1 MSLSDVPTAP
11 PPDGATDEPAFLSA
25 YEKADAEHL
34 DPRCVPQT
42 LDGAPPIGAAI
53 LYPGYSEIDQET
65 WRLLYA
71 RQLAFLPGRASAAYL
86 RGAEA
91 LTLGGARIPALAD
104 LSARLG
110 AATGWQV
117 ARVPGL
123 LHERDFFEL
132 LSRRVFPSTDYI
144 RGREE
149 LDYTPAPDLFHDIFG
164 HMPMLTEPAFA
175 DFYQRFGQAA
185 LRATGV
191 QRVQLERLHWFSVEF
206 GLVHEPQPDGS
217 TARRIFGA
225 GILSS
230 HGEVQS
236 ALSDAVEVRPYDVA
250 TVAEQDYDVWHLQ
263 PLLFELDSFE
273 QLVGQFTEWATD
285 QALL

>member
-1 MSLSDVPTAP
+1 MTAPTAP
-11 PPDGATDEPAFLSA
+11 PDAPAAEADLRSA
-25 YEKADAEHL
+25 YEKAGAETL

-42 LDGAPPIGAAI
+42 LDGPPPVGAAI

-71 RQLAFLPGRASAAYL
+71 RQMAFLPGRACAAYL
-86 RGAEA
+86 RGADA
-91 LTLGGARIPALAD
+91 LTLGGRRIPALAD
-104 LSARLG
+104 LSARLD
-110 AATGWQV
+110 AATGWTV

-149 LDYTPAPDLFHDIFG
+149 LDYTPAPDLFHDVFG

-185 LRATGV
+185 LNATGY

-206 GLVHEPQPDGS
+206 GLVREPEG
-217 TARRIFGA
+217 RRIFGA

-230 HGEVQS
+230 HGEVQN
-236 ALSDAVEVRPYDVA
+236 ALSDAVEVLPYDPAV
-250 TVAEQDYDVWHLQ
+250 VAEQDYDVWHLQ
-263 PLLFELDSFE
+263 PRLFELASFGR
-273 QLVGQFTEWATD
+273 LVEQFTGWAKREG
-285 QALL
+285 LL

>member
-1 MSLSDVPTAP
+1 MLASDPPVALSGDAL
-11 PPDGATDEPAFLSA
+11 PAEDLDLRSA

-42 LDGAPPIGAAI
+42 LDAPPPVGPAI

-71 RQLAFLPGRASAAYL
+71 RQMAFLPGRACHAYL
-86 RGAEA
+86 DGARS
-91 LTLGGARIPALAD
+91 LTLGGERIPALAD
-104 LSARLG
+104 LSARLE
-110 AATGWQV
+110 AATGWTV

-123 LHERDFFEL
+123 LHERQFFEL
-132 LSRRVFPSTDYI
+132 LAARVFPSTDYI

-175 DFYQRFGQAA
+175 DFYQHFGQAA
-185 LRATGV
+185 LNATGY
-191 QRVQLERLHWFSVEF
+191 QRVQMERLHWFSVEF
-206 GLVHEPQPDGS
+206 GLLKEAAG
-217 TARRIFGA
+217 RRIFGA

-230 HGEVQS
+230 HGEVQH
-236 ALSDAVEVRPYDVA
+236 ALSDAVAVKPYSPVV
-250 TVAEQDYDVWHLQ
+250 VAEQDYDVWHLQ
-263 PLLFELDSFE
+263 PLLFELDSFG
-273 QLVGQFTEWATD
+273 QLVESFTGWAKGQG
-285 QALL
+285 LL

>member
-1 MSLSDVPTAP
+1 MLAASDPSP
-11 PPDGATDEPAFLSA
+11 DEPAFLSA
-25 YEKADAEHL
+25 YEKAGAEDL

-42 LDGAPPIGAAI
+42 LDQPPPVGDAI

-65 WRLLYA
+65 WRMLYA

-86 RGAEA
+86 HGAETI
-91 LTLGGARIPALAD
+91 TLGGERIPALKD
-104 LSARLG
+104 LSARL
-110 AATGWQV
+110 ARETNWAV

-132 LSRRVFPSTDYI
+132 LSQRIFPSTDYI

-164 HMPMLTEPAFA
+164 HMPMLTEPDFA
-175 DFYQRFGQAA
+175 DFYQHFGEAA
-185 LRATGV
+185 LNATGY

-206 GLVHEPQPDGS
+206 GLIREQQPDGS

-230 HGEVQS
+230 HGEVQH

-250 TVAEQDYDVWHLQ
+250 VVAEQDYDVWHLQ

-273 QLVGQFTEWATD
+273 QLVDQFGGWAKA
-285 QALL
+285 QGLR

>member
-1 MSLSDVPTAP
+1 MSPTPPDAAPTAP
-11 PPDGATDEPAFLSA
+11 STDEPAFLSA

-42 LDGAPPIGAAI
+42 LDRPPPVGDAI

-65 WRLLYA
+65 WRILHA
-71 RQLAFLPGRASAAYL
+71 RQTAFLPGRACDAYL
-86 RGAEA
+86 EGART
-91 LTLGGARIPALAD
+91 LTLDGQRIPSLRD
-104 LSARLG
+104 LSARLD
-110 AATGWQV
+110 AATGWTV

-123 LHERDFFEL
+123 VHERDFFDL
-132 LSRRVFPSTDYI
+132 LARRIFPSTDYI

-164 HMPMLTEPAFA
+164 HMPMLTEPDFA

-185 LRATGV
+185 LKATGY
-191 QRVQLERLHWFSVEF
+191 QRVQMERLHWFSVEF
-206 GLVHEPQPDGS
+206 GLVCQPVEDGT

-230 HGEVQS
+230 HGEVQH
-236 ALSDAVEVRPYDVA
+236 ALSDAVEVRPYDIA
-250 TVAEQDYDVWHLQ
+250 AVAEQDYDVWHLQ
-263 PLLFELDSFE
+263 PLLFELASFE
-273 QLVGQFTEWATD
+273 QLVTDFTGWATSEG
-285 QALL
+285 LL

>member
-1 MSLSDVPTAP
+1 MKTEEPVETASG
-11 PPDGATDEPAFLSA
+11 DALPAEVDLRSA
-25 YEKADAEHL
+25 YEKAGAEDL

-42 LDGAPPIGAAI
+42 LDRPPPVGDEI

-65 WRLLYA
+65 WRILYA
-71 RQLAFLPGRASAAYL
+71 RQMAFLPGRACEAYL
-86 RGAEA
+86 HGARSI
-91 LTLGGARIPALAD
+91 TLGGDRIPALSD
-104 LSARLG
+104 LSRRLHD
-110 AATGWQV
+110 ATGWTV

-123 LHERDFFEL
+123 LHEKQFFEL
-132 LSRRVFPSTDYI
+132 LAARVFPSTDYI

-185 LRATGV
+185 LNATGY
-191 QRVQLERLHWFSVEF
+191 QRVQMERLHWFSVEF
-206 GLVHEPQPDGS
+206 GLIREAEG
-217 TARRIFGA
+217 RRIFGA

-230 HGEVQS
+230 HGEVQH
-236 ALSDAVEVRPYDVA
+236 ALSDEVQVKPYDPLV
-250 TVAEQDYDVWHLQ
+250 VAEQDYDVWHLQ

-273 QLVGQFTEWATD
+273 QLVESFTGWAKGQR
-285 QALL
+285 LL

>member
-1 MSLSDVPTAP
+1 MLSPSDTSAPAATAP
-11 PPDGATDEPAFLSA
+11 PLPAEGDEPAFLSA
-25 YEKADAEHL
+25 YEKAGADDI

-42 LDGAPPIGAAI
+42 LDVPPPVGEEI

-65 WRLLYA
+65 WRMLHA
-71 RQLAFLPGRASAAYL
+71 RQTAFLPGRACDAYL
-86 RGAEA
+86 AGART
-91 LTLGGARIPALAD
+91 LTLDGQRIPALRD
-104 LSARLG
+104 LSARLTE
-110 AATGWQV
+110 ATGWTV

-123 LHERDFFEL
+123 VHERDFFDL

-185 LRATGV
+185 LTATGL
-191 QRVQLERLHWFSVEF
+191 QRVQMERLHWFSVEF
-206 GLVHEPQPDGS
+206 GLIRQADG
-217 TARRIFGA
+217 RRIFGA

-230 HGEVQS
+230 HNEVQH
-236 ALSDAVEVRPYDVA
+236 ALSDAVEVRPYDPAAVA
-250 TVAEQDYDVWHLQ
+250 AQDYDVWHLQ
-263 PLLFELDSFE
+263 PVLFELESFE
-273 QLVGQFTEWATD
+273 QLTASFTAWATKEG
-285 QALL
+285 LL